1 MSATRCFF
9 KEQQDQVLIDSI
21 RQQRPIVLTQSTPEG
36 WRTLKASFLT
46 GSPELGE
53 FTVRAVPEP
62 DQLIGSPPDKGV
74 RLGGTFRMGHKKCM
88 FTSEVRG
95 ARAQAAACDLVLSWP
110 DQVQQ
115 LQRRAYERA
124 VPPQGTVIAVRFW
137 REGGENQSASRVI
150 RHGQLEDISCG
161 GIRIRVPDPMDV
173 QVGCTYKCVFTP
185 RQGKP
190 ALVLDTILRHREGAE
205 SGRASLGFQFVGLET
220 SVERLR
226 TLDRLARLV
235 RHFQRSKARPLRAG
249 ADE

>member
-21 RQQRPIVLTQSTPEG
+21 RQQRPIVLTQSTLQG
-36 WRTLKASFLT
+36 WRTIKASFLN

-62 DQLIGSPPDKGV
+62 DQPVGAAPEKGA

-88 FTSEVRG
+88 FSSEVRG
-95 ARAQAAACDLVLSWP
+95 ARSQTAACDVVLSWP

-124 VPPQGTVIAVRFW
+124 VPPQGMVIAVRFW
-137 REGGENQSASRVI
+137 REGGDATAETRVI

-161 GIRIRVPDPMDV
+161 GVRIKVPDPMEV
-173 QVGCTYKCVFTP
+173 HTGCSYKCVFTP

-190 ALVLDTILRHREGAE
+190 ALVLDTILRHRECTE
-205 SGRASLGFQFVGLET
+205 RGRASLGFQFVGLET

-235 RHFQRSKARPLRAG
+235 RHFQRAKARPMRAG
-249 ADE
+249 ADD